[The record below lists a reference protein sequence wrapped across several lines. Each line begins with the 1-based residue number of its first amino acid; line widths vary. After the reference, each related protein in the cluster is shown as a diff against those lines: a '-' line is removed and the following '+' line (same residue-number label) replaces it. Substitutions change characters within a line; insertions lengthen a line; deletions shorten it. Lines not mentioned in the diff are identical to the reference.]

1 MPTRHLGGGTL
12 MWGAHPHAQ
21 FICWPPTQAQFTLS
35 AHTGVMTSTI
45 RTTCARCGTQEM
57 PVAEVKLSL
66 TLEGDDL
73 RNVLDFTCPSCGLAV
88 RQRVNE
94 RATRLLA
101 GAGITLVA
109 SPQTSPTIESTR
121 GSSSS

>member
-1 MPTRHLGGGTL
+1 
-12 MWGAHPHAQ
+12 
-21 FICWPPTQAQFTLS
+21 
-35 AHTGVMTSTI
+35 MTAMI
-45 RTTCARCGTQEM
+45 RTICARCGTQE
-57 PVAEVKLSL
+57 VRVDDVQLNL

-73 RNVLDFTCPSCGLAV
+73 RNVLGFTCPSCGLEA

-121 GSSSS
+121 GSSTSS